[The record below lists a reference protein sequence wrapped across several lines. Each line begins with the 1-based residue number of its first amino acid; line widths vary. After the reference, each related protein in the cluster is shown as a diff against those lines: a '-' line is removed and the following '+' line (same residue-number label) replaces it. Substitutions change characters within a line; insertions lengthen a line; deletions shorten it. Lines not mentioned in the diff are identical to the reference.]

1 MRYIIDQE
9 GQKLTGVIISS
20 AWLALKTRNFYS
32 LSVLWG
38 VLGPKVFFAKVPNTP
53 GYTTDFSSVLCSSP
67 SLIPSTDGILIGKSR
82 HALTRSCCSTILLFY
97 GPAVLRSC
105 CSTGLPLP
113 YKPICQFAH
122 QHAFQPHF
130 HGYVYRWHPVWWRKY
145 KYLLAVGLDCG
156 TQLMQTVQVLGIN
169 LPNKTFPSW
178 WGNNAD
184 QIDHCFP
191 SAELPPN
198 ALN

>member
-97 GPAVLRSC
+97 GPAVLRGSHFPTNQSANLLTSMLFNLTFMGMC
-105 CSTGLPLP
+105 IDGILFGGASINTCSLSVL
-113 YKPICQFAH
+113 I
-122 QHAFQPHF
+122 
-130 HGYVYRWHPVWWRKY
+130 
-145 KYLLAVGLDCG
+145 AVR
-156 TQLMQTVQVLGIN
+156 
-169 LPNKTFPSW
+169 S
-178 WGNNAD
+178 
-184 QIDHCFP
+184 
-191 SAELPPN
+191 
-198 ALN
+198 